1 MDTFPMR
8 VKELAEDKKLSI
20 RRLSIL
26 AEVNINTVR
35 DLWYSRVKR
44 LDYSTLVKIAAALDV
59 KPKDLIAD

>member
-8 VKELAEDKKLSI
+8 VKELAEAKKLSI

-44 LDYSTLVKIAAALDV
+44 LDYTTLVKISTILEV